1 MKILTRISRD
11 ASVCATALC
20 LGLGCFTIANGQNFP
35 LPPPTPFPGIE
46 DPIPAPMPT
55 SPVTVGLSTIVT
67 GLVSPVTGTFAP
79 GHPNDLFIVDQ
90 TGQNYDTLIFGTSL
104 LLLWRDTFLLDGLGA
119 RGGNRE
125 NGDKTAFRSLLP
137 LLSPVK
143 TSAMT
148 AEGERHRD
156 PDGIRVRR
164 ETYHSTKGEATSPK
178 ISVS

>member
-1 MKILTRISRD
+1 VKILTRISRD

-90 TGQNYDTLIFGTSL
+90 TGQIWDIRQNGNGNDDDDNNGGGKAPAPTMSL
-104 LLLWRDTFLLDGLGA
+104 FLDVGGRLVSLG
-119 RGGNRE
+119 
-125 NGDKTAFRSLLP
+125 
-137 LLSPVK
+137 LSPFFK
-143 TSAMT
+143 YD
-148 AEGERHRD
+148 ERGLLGLAFH
-156 PDGIRVRR
+156 PRR
-164 ETYHSTKGEATSPK
+164 NR
-178 ISVS
+178 